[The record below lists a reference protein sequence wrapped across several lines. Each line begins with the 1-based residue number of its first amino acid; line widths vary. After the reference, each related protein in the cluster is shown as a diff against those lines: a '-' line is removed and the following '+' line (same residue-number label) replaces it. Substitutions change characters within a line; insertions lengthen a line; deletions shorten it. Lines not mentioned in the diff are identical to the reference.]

1 MLALLPGHRQG
12 PTGLQ
17 FSLKRSFRSLP
28 VWFLDPCQV
37 LACLV
42 LYLAVE
48 GFIQYFVGW
57 AGGAGSL
64 CYVNRVFQEHQRRHG
79 GTVHSVWRP
88 PFLCLPL
95 VSHLPRSYWV
105 LQTG

>member
-64 CYVNRVFQEHQRRHG
+64 CYANRVSQEHRRVMVGLCILCG
-79 GTVHSVWRP
+79 GP
-88 PFLCLPL
+88 PSCVFLWLA
-95 VSHLPRSYWV
+95 HLPHSYWV